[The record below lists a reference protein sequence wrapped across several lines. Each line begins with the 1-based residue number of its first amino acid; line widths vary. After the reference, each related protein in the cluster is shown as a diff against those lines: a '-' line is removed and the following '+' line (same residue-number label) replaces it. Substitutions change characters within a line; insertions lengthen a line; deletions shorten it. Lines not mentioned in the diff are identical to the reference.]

1 MGLVDRVGAF
11 RTTLLLLVPSLYYTT
26 STTTIQLVGT
36 CMTQHRRNK
45 KREDLVLGDLS
56 FFSQRSL
63 NNMMWGGTHEAYVA
77 WLHGYERLEKNK

>member
-26 STTTIQLVGT
+26 STTTIQLIVGT
-36 CMTQHRRNK
+36 CTTQHRRNK

-56 FFSQRSL
+56 FFFSQRSM
-63 NNMMWGGTHEAYVA
+63 NNMMWGAPMKLM
-77 WLHGYERLEKNK
+77 WLGCMAMEG

>member
-36 CMTQHRRNK
+36 CTAQHRRNK

-56 FFSQRSL
+56 FFYECSM
-63 NNMMWGGTHEAYVA
+63 NNMMWGAPMKLM
-77 WLHGYERLEKNK
+77 WLGCMATKG